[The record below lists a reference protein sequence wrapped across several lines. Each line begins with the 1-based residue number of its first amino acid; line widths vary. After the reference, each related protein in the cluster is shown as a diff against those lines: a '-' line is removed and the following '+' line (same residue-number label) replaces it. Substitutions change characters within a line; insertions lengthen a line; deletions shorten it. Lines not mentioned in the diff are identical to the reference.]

1 MGCYQPGSVLPAGVA
16 GVNSSIHQPV
26 RHRREVANVR
36 ISAVVLGRRQK
47 GERAVCVWCMLS
59 DMDCV
64 YVVCGVYCVCSAW
77 YG

>member
-1 MGCYQPGSVLPAGVA
+1 MGHYQPGSVLPAGVA
-16 GVNSSIHQPV
+16 GLNSSIHQPV

-47 GERAVCVWCMLS
+47 GKRAVCVHGVCCLIWA
-59 DMDCV
+59 V